1 MYVNEK
7 TEPKRLVVRRPI
19 GCASHVG
26 RQRGASLLEGIAY
39 LGIAAIVVMGAVS
52 LLTGAFSSAKSNQ
65 ANEEVVGLR
74 TAVRKLYM
82 GQTYPTANV
91 VANLIAAKAA
101 PGTLARDGTT
111 LKNSW
116 GGTVAIAGSGT
127 GFTITYPSVPQDVC
141 VSMLSGANG
150 WTSVNANGG
159 TAISTSPLTATDATT
174 LCDETD
180 NSIVY
185 TSS

>member
-1 MYVNEK
+1 MHVEK
-7 TEPKRLVVRRPI
+7 MS
-19 GCASHVG
+19 GSHAREIRSNSKAA
-26 RQRGASLLEGIAY
+26 RQQGASLLEGIAY
-39 LGIAAIVVMGAVS
+39 LGIAAIVVMGAIS

-65 ANEEVVGLR
+65 ANEEVIGLR

-82 GQTYPTANV
+82 GQTYPTAGIPT
-91 VANLIAAKAA
+91 LLQTAKAA
-101 PGTLARDGTT
+101 PGTLAADGTT

-127 GFTITYPSVPQDVC
+127 GFQITYPSVPKDVC

-150 WTSVNANGG
+150 WTSVQTNGG
-159 TAISTSPLTATDATT
+159 TTLTTFPLTADNATT
-174 LCDETD
+174 QCSAAD

>member
-1 MYVNEK
+1 MQDEK
-7 TEPKRLVVRRPI
+7 VKD
-19 GCASHVG
+19 SHLPAIRSDSPLQ
-26 RQRGASLLEGIAY
+26 RQQGASLLEGIAY
-39 LGIAAIVVMGAVS
+39 LGIAAIVVMGAIS

-65 ANEEVVGLR
+65 ANEEVIGLR

-82 GQTYPTANV
+82 GQTYPTTAV
-91 VANLIAAKAA
+91 VDTLIAAKAV
-101 PGTLARDGTT
+101 PGTLAIDGGA

-116 GGTVAIAGSGT
+116 GGTVAVAGSGT
-127 GFTITYPSVPQDVC
+127 GFTITYPQVPKDVC

-159 TAISTSPLTATDATT
+159 TAVQTFPVTASQATG
-174 LCDETD
+174 LCTAAD
-180 NSIVY
+180 NSVVY

>member
-1 MYVNEK
+1 MYVEK
-7 TEPKRLVVRRPI
+7 NRGLTYRKFR
-19 GCASHVG
+19 SG
-26 RQRGASLLEGIAY
+26 RVPGREAGASLLEGIAY
-39 LGIAAIVVMGAVS
+39 LGIAAIVVMGAIS

-65 ANEEVVGLR
+65 ANEEVIGLR

-82 GQTYPTANV
+82 GQTYPTTDV
-91 VANLIAAKAA
+91 VPTLITAKAV
-101 PGTLARDGTT
+101 PGTLAVDGTT

-116 GGTVAIAGSGT
+116 GGTVAIIGSGT
-127 GFTITYPSVPQDVC
+127 GFTITYPSVPKDVC

-150 WTSVNANGG
+150 WTSVNANAG
-159 TAISTSPLTATDATT
+159 TAVSTFPVTAASAST
-174 LCDETD
+174 LCSAND

>member
-26 RQRGASLLEGIAY
+26 RQRGAPLLEGIAY

-101 PGTLARDGTT
+101 PGTLAGVGMVVF
-111 LKNSW
+111 LFM
-116 GGTVAIAGSGT
+116 SGR
-127 GFTITYPSVPQDVC
+127 
-141 VSMLSGANG
+141 
-150 WTSVNANGG
+150 VNAASRPRAARRPG
-159 TAISTSPLTATDATT
+159 SPCRPAP
-174 LCDETD
+174 
-180 NSIVY
+180 
-185 TSS
+185 

>member
-1 MYVNEK
+1 MHVEK
-7 TEPKRLVVRRPI
+7 IEGRKPRAKRAGRPL
-19 GCASHVG
+19 GT
-26 RQRGASLLEGIAY
+26 QRGASLLEGIAY
-39 LGIAAIVVMGAVS
+39 LGIAAIVVMGAIS

-65 ANEEVVGLR
+65 ANEEVIGLR

-91 VANLIAAKAA
+91 VSTLITAKAA
-101 PGTLARDGTT
+101 PGTLAVDGTT

-116 GGTVAIAGSGT
+116 GGTVAIVGSGT
-127 GFTITYPSVPQDVC
+127 GFTITYPSVPKDVC
-141 VSMLSGANG
+141 VSMLSGTNG
-150 WTSVNANGG
+150 WSSVNANGG
-159 TAISTSPLTATDATT
+159 ATPVENFPLTATNATG
-174 LCDETD
+174 LCTAND